1 MGSRGSV
8 GVVLCSVRVL
18 MSDSVL
24 DFSDSRVAGVCEGR
38 VPTGT
43 LGEETG
49 ADGAVGS
56 VEESVEE
63 SAEESVGEP
72 AVGDA
77 AGPADSR
84 VEPAEVLSSASRRE
98 LVPLSVRVTSAS
110 MPLVALVPLVALM
123 PLVVLMP
130 LVAPAER
137 GVPPASDPPVKR

>member
-1 MGSRGSV
+1 
-8 GVVLCSVRVL
+8 
-18 MSDSVL
+18 
-24 DFSDSRVAGVCEGR
+24 
-38 VPTGT
+38 

-123 PLVVLMP
+123 PLVAL
-130 LVAPAER
+130 AER

>member
-1 MGSRGSV
+1 
-8 GVVLCSVRVL
+8 

-38 VPTGT
+38 VPTGR

-49 ADGAVGS
+49 VDGAVGS
-56 VEESVEE
+56 VEESTEE
-63 SAEESVGEP
+63 SAEEP

-77 AGPADSR
+77 VGPADSR